1 MSSSVKK
8 LNFEDKSS
16 WYNTILEHPVFNS
29 STNGGGRLL
38 ICMNSLKWI
47 YFEIGNLEFWCVLC
61 WAANFLKDE
70 V

>member
-29 STNGGGRLL
+29 STNGGETFNMYEQPE
-38 ICMNSLKWI
+38 MNL
-47 YFEIGNLEFWCVLC
+47 FW
-61 WAANFLKDE
+61 NR
-70 V
+70 